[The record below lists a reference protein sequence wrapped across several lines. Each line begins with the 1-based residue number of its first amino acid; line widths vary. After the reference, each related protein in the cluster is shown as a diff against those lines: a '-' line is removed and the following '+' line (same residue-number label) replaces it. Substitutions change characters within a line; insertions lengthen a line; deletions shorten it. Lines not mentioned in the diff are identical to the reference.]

1 MTRKA
6 RPRTNAA
13 VERRLRRGPPPAFT
27 FRVVRTKLSAA
38 LEQDSIRPKLTLIV
52 APVGYGKTVLMST
65 LHDHLRQR
73 NERCF
78 WTALDDRD
86 KSIHR
91 TLCLLEVLSYRPG
104 EQQHPTQALFRGDD
118 PIESRISTLIEA
130 AGRYPRPMTVF
141 VDNLEF
147 CTDGYLGR
155 LLDRLV
161 FETPPSVRFVFS
173 STSELPLHLAKA
185 KLAGLVRQIGYSEL
199 SLECD
204 LVAELL
210 GPDLASVVGKE
221 GLRSITR
228 QTEGWPAAVRMLQI
242 VLSDSPQP
250 LALLEQFRGSD
261 EDLSA
266 LLQRQVLSGFTPEL
280 REFLLDIANL
290 RTFCVDLCGHVTG
303 SDEVLRHW
311 QFLIGR
317 NVFVIPV
324 DRNRTW
330 YRLHGLFRDYLIN
343 QSQHSLGTARRGK
356 VLARAAEWCDR
367 GGYWRDAIDYALEG
381 EATDVAVGILERTAA
396 TFVRNLG
403 DNQQYIAWA
412 EVVHARH
419 QALGWDAEY
428 WYIWALVL
436 NRRYDDGRKQM
447 EGFTRQ
453 LDRALAAGTDV
464 DHLNDLKRRL
474 EIIRIC
480 VDVFTDH
487 LAEAHR
493 KAGHWLEN
501 ADADDPFD
509 VVVANCAQSIYFASA
524 HQFVEAREA
533 ALVAQSASFQSGSA
547 YAKGWIVIFN
557 VMPSVLEGNYGL
569 IYPELTNAL
578 KSLRTVLGDS
588 AGMCGT
594 ISFLAAECAVE
605 MGLDEEA
612 RALIDLAMRTAL
624 SHGLLDVTARG
635 LNAAVKLW
643 TGAAND
649 PVRISELREIAG
661 SYPPRLAFMFA
672 CSLIRR
678 RLRLGQLDEAR
689 AEAARHGISVDS
701 LSTSPRWSPTA
712 SSRDQHL
719 ATVIDLRVASGEA
732 RYGDAMIA
740 EALKSARSEGRVLR
754 LVELTLTQTVL
765 ALHEG
770 KPDAAHRHLTSAV
783 SLAAS
788 RSIVRPFNDHAQT
801 IAMLVEETKP
811 ASWGFALAQE
821 RSFFADICRRL
832 PISNRALQEKLEAL
846 NIEAHMLDH
855 LTPRQVELLGLLDA
869 GLSNQQIADRITVS
883 LATVKGHLQNLYA
896 KLSVPSRSA
905 ALAKARVLKLL

>member
-1 MTRKA
+1 M
-6 RPRTNAA
+6 
-13 VERRLRRGPPPAFT
+13 
-27 FRVVRTKLSAA
+27 SAA
-38 LEQDSIRPKLTLIV
+38 LEQDSVRPKLTVIV

-65 LHDHLRQR
+65 LHDHLRAR

-91 TLCLLEVLSYRPG
+91 ALCLLEVLSYRPG
-104 EQQHPTQALFRGDD
+104 EQQHPTQALFRGDE
-118 PIESRISTLIEA
+118 PIENRINTLIEA

-147 CTDGYLGR
+147 CTDSYLGR

-173 STSELPLHLAKA
+173 STSELPLNLAKA
-185 KLAGLVRQIGYSEL
+185 KLAGLVRHIGYSEL

-210 GPDLASVVGKE
+210 GPDLSAAVGKE

-242 VLSDSPQP
+242 VLSESPQP

-266 LLQRQVLSGFTPEL
+266 LLQRQVLSGFTREL

-290 RTFCVDLCGHVTG
+290 RTFCVDLCAHVTG
-303 SDEVLRHW
+303 SKEVLRHW
-311 QFLIGR
+311 QFLINR

-343 QSQHSLGTARRGK
+343 QSQHSLGAARRRE
-356 VLARAAEWCDR
+356 VLTRAAEWCDR

-381 EATDVAVGILERTAA
+381 EATGVAVVILERTAA
-396 TFVRNLG
+396 AFVRNLG
-403 DNQQYIAWA
+403 DTQQYIAWA
-412 EVVHARH
+412 QAVHARQ

-428 WYIWALVL
+428 WYIWALCL
-436 NRRYDDGRKQM
+436 NQRYDEGRKQM

-453 LDRALAAGTDV
+453 IDRALATGTDV

-480 VDVFTDH
+480 IDVFTDR

-493 KAGHWLEN
+493 KACQWLEN

-524 HQFVEAREA
+524 HLFVEAREA
-533 ALVAQSASFQSGSA
+533 AQTAQSASFQSGSA
-547 YAKGWIVIFN
+547 YAKGWIVLLN
-557 VMPSVLEGNYGL
+557 ALPSILEGNYSL
-569 IYPELTNAL
+569 IYPELSNAL
-578 KSLRTVLGDS
+578 KSLRTVLGDG

-612 RALIDLAMRTAL
+612 RTLTEFAMRSAL
-624 SHGLLDVTARG
+624 THGLLDVAARG
-635 LNAAVKLW
+635 LGAAVKLW
-643 TGAAND
+643 TGAANT

-661 SYPPRLAFMFA
+661 GYPPRLAFMFA
-672 CSLIRR
+672 CSLTRR
-678 RLRLGQLDEAR
+678 LLRLGQLDEAK
-689 AEAARHGISVDS
+689 AEAARHGICADK
-701 LSTSPRWSPTA
+701 LSPTPRWSPTA
-712 SSRDQHL
+712 NSRDLHQAAL
-719 ATVIDLRVASGEA
+719 IDLRVAFGLA

-740 EALKSARSEGRVLR
+740 EELKRARAEGRMLH
-754 LVELTLTQTVL
+754 LVELTLTQMVL

-770 KPDAAHRHLTSAV
+770 KPDAAHRHLTSAL
-783 SLAAS
+783 SIAAS

-801 IAMLVEETKP
+801 IATLVEETKP
-811 ASWGFALAQE
+811 SSWGFALAQE

-846 NIEAHMLDH
+846 NIEAHMLDP
-855 LTPRQVELLGLLDA
+855 LTRRQVELLGLLDA

-896 KLSVPSRSA
+896 KLSVSSRSA

>member
-6 RPRTNAA
+6 RPHTHAA

-27 FRVVRTKLSAA
+27 FRVVRTKVSAA
-38 LEQDSIRPKLTLIV
+38 LENDSLRPKLTVLV
-52 APVGYGKTVLMST
+52 APVGYGKTVLMSS
-65 LHDHLRQR
+65 LHDHLRAR

-86 KSIHR
+86 KTIHR
-91 TLCLLEVLSYRPG
+91 TLCLLEVLSYRPS

-141 VDNLEF
+141 VDNLEY
-147 CTDGYLGR
+147 CTDAYLGR

-173 STSELPLHLAKA
+173 STAELPLNLAKA

-199 SLECD
+199 SMECD

-210 GPDLASVVGKE
+210 GPDVAAAVGKE
-221 GLRSITR
+221 GLKSITR

-242 VLSDSPQP
+242 VLADAPQP
-250 LALLEQFRGSD
+250 LALLERFRGSD

-290 RTFCVDLCGHVTG
+290 RTFCVDLCAHVTG
-303 SDEVLRHW
+303 SKEVLHHW
-311 QFLIGR
+311 QFLISR

-324 DRNRTW
+324 DRNRSW

-343 QSQHSLGTARRGK
+343 QSQHSRGTARRHE
-356 VLARAAEWCDR
+356 VLTRAAEWCER

-403 DNQQYIAWA
+403 DNPQYIAWA
-412 EVVHARH
+412 EAVHARQH
-419 QALGWDAEY
+419 VLGWDAEY

-436 NRRYDDGRKQM
+436 NRRYDEGRKQM

-453 LDRALAAGTDV
+453 LERAVAAGTDV
-464 DHLNDLKRRL
+464 DHLTDLKRRL

-480 VDVFTDH
+480 VDVFTDR
-487 LAEAHR
+487 LADAHR

-509 VVVANCAQSIYFASA
+509 VVVANCAQSAYFGST
-524 HQFVEAREA
+524 HQFMEARSS
-533 ALVAQSASFQSGSA
+533 ALIAHSASFQSGSA
-547 YAKGWIVIFN
+547 YAKGWIAIFN
-557 VMPSVLEGNYGL
+557 ASATVLEGNYTAA
-569 IYPELTNAL
+569 YPELTS
-578 KSLRTVLGDS
+578 SLQSMRTLLGEG
-588 AGMCGT
+588 AGVSGT
-594 ISFLAAECAVE
+594 IAFLACKCAVE
-605 MGLDEEA
+605 MGRDDEA
-612 RALIDLAMRTAL
+612 RPLLDLALRTAL
-624 SHGLLDVTARG
+624 THGLLGVMSLG
-635 LNAAVKLW
+635 LDAAVKLW
-643 TGAAND
+643 SGAASD
-649 PVRISELREIAG
+649 PERLPLLREI
-661 SYPPRLAFMFA
+661 SRNYPPRLAFMFA

-678 RLRLGQLDEAR
+678 MLRLGLLDEAR
-689 AEAARHGISVDS
+689 EEAARHGIST
-701 LSTSPRWSPTA
+701 TSPLPAQRWNPTA
-712 SSRDQHL
+712 TARELHL
-719 ATVIDLRVASGEA
+719 ATVIDLRVASGLA

-740 EALKSARSEGRVLR
+740 EELKRARAEGCALR

-770 KPDAAHRHLTSAV
+770 KPDAAHRHLTSAL
-783 SLAAS
+783 SLAAA
-788 RSIVRPFNDHAQT
+788 RSIVRPFNDHAQA

-832 PISNRALQEKLEAL
+832 PISNRALQDKLEAL
-846 NIEAHMLDH
+846 NIEAHILDP

-869 GLSNQQIADRITVS
+869 GLSNQQIADRISVS
-883 LATVKGHLQNLYA
+883 LATVKGHLQNLFA
-896 KLSVPSRSA
+896 KLSVSSRSA